1 MGYAAF
7 PVHAE
12 KNTEIS
18 SAEKIMSE
26 EPQADDVA
34 SVTING
40 TTTGYA
46 DIANAFN
53 AANGN
58 TAAITIQQNCTLNQ
72 DVEINGG
79 DITIYGQ
86 GYTVT
91 SPSGTAITINGGIVG
106 VHDFNYN
113 SMHMLSVDKGTLNFY
128 SGSASGI
135 RCSGPDGTVNIYEG
149 TFDAVNA
156 LWGGAIHW
164 IPNSITIQESSL
176 FMEPDS
182 NHQLAAK
189 VDQNRIVVGGNNITI
204 LPSWSSNN
212 EDVVSVDAQGYLS
225 AKSEGEAI
233 ITATAGD
240 KTAACKVTVAKKDG
254 SPLITEPSDLTAIYG
269 QNLSDISLPTGWT
282 WADEDTLVS
291 VDKQT
296 YTARFD
302 TTSYEN
308 EYDFSSVEGYNKDG
322 HYVER
327 SLAVKV
333 SKADTTLIITT
344 DNMDKSYD
352 RNAVSEPSFNKKGST
367 NNVVFTWYIKDGDS
381 WTVLDKA
388 PADAGSYKV
397 VAAMES
403 DGNYNGAAVE
413 MTFEITKAV
422 PSYTLPT
429 DFTIKQGETL
439 SSLELPDGFAWN
451 DGTQTADKLGTQ
463 TFKATF
469 TPEDTVN
476 YQTVDV
482 GITVEVVPAM
492 FTINRAP
499 EITAEDKTLIVGET
513 FNALAGVT
521 ASDKED
527 GDLTDKI
534 EVVENNIDVSKA
546 GIYEVT
552 YKVTDSQGASATK
565 TITVTIGEKADVQT
579 PNKDG
584 NGQKDTADQKNN
596 SQIAA
601 ETGDN
606 TNLFMWL
613 SVSLFSAVGMLF
625 TVLFGRKKQQ

>member
-240 KTAACKVTVAKKDG
+240 KTAACKVTVAKK
-254 SPLITEPSDLTAIYG
+254 
-269 QNLSDISLPTGWT
+269 
-282 WADEDTLVS
+282 
-291 VDKQT
+291 
-296 YTARFD
+296 R
-302 TTSYEN
+302 
-308 EYDFSSVEGYNKDG
+308 
-322 HYVER
+322 R
-327 SLAVKV
+327 
-333 SKADTTLIITT
+333 
-344 DNMDKSYD
+344 
-352 RNAVSEPSFNKKGST
+352 
-367 NNVVFTWYIKDGDS
+367 
-381 WTVLDKA
+381 
-388 PADAGSYKV
+388 
-397 VAAMES
+397 
-403 DGNYNGAAVE
+403 
-413 MTFEITKAV
+413 
-422 PSYTLPT
+422 
-429 DFTIKQGETL
+429 
-439 SSLELPDGFAWN
+439 
-451 DGTQTADKLGTQ
+451 
-463 TFKATF
+463 
-469 TPEDTVN
+469 
-476 YQTVDV
+476 
-482 GITVEVVPAM
+482 
-492 FTINRAP
+492 
-499 EITAEDKTLIVGET
+499 
-513 FNALAGVT
+513 
-521 ASDKED
+521 
-527 GDLTDKI
+527 
-534 EVVENNIDVSKA
+534 
-546 GIYEVT
+546 
-552 YKVTDSQGASATK
+552 
-565 TITVTIGEKADVQT
+565 
-579 PNKDG
+579 
-584 NGQKDTADQKNN
+584 
-596 SQIAA
+596 
-601 ETGDN
+601 
-606 TNLFMWL
+606 
-613 SVSLFSAVGMLF
+613 
-625 TVLFGRKKQQ
+625 